1 MPLLGILRLLKV
13 RHPSA
18 VWAHAGCRPRFS
30 ATMVPLGPMMVGM
43 TMIDDAVDHDDVNIL
58 VDEAGSGLLLMMM
71 IVRL

>member
-1 MPLLGILRLLKV
+1 
-13 RHPSA
+13 
-18 VWAHAGCRPRFS
+18 
-30 ATMVPLGPMMVGM
+30 MVPLGPMMVGM